1 MNTIGIDFGTGNT
14 VLAEW
19 YGTQSKIFEQVGSNG
34 LVCSDVALNKDGQ
47 INPTPVQELHNLSE
61 YTIVKFIKRKL
72 LNALDAEDLDAVAY
86 LTGLAAQRLKFVF
99 DSYSKVTSEKV
110 VKAVLTCPANTGQAY
125 RSVLMEIGRQIGLPC
140 IDIVDEPT
148 AAAVHHGL
156 AETATSNEK
165 WMVIDWGCG
174 TCDISMIERKQGSK
188 DLKVVCVEGDNNL
201 GGSDID
207 ALLEKEIAAKYQ
219 KPIDAFNP
227 YSIEKIKIALSSKE
241 EFSEDIELKDGSSLA
256 IKYTRAEL
264 EKLISPL
271 LDRFKVLIEKALKA
285 AKWQDSG
292 VDKIIATGGPILMP
306 SVKNI
311 IEEVADDS
319 GADLYDSDPLTSV
332 AKGAAR
338 LAEIKRLGGLVVTN
352 KVAKSIGVKVVK
364 DKKTDA
370 YHKVIVRGEDRP
382 VTRQVELATS
392 VDLQDIIEIEIREGE
407 NDISASSNTL
417 LAKLNAVVRPES
429 KGNIKI
435 KLQIALNDSGA
446 LEAYIE
452 PISDKSTIRE
462 IKAEGIRLEKGQK
475 ETATGELR
483 TEDPVS
489 EYKAQAIE
497 AEVDPDTSRQIY
509 ERLKVKYH
517 PDRQPEKRE
526 YWNSKLRELDE
537 HFNEYMLE
545 IEKRMHASS
554 VPNLPWNKPAEIKTI
569 LVDEVLANRL
579 THCLANN
586 IGTVEQI
593 QLMPGL
599 LKQYSDYRRVVASY
613 LFGVKRNPVLQKLL
627 AEDDRPQ
634 VGMVVL
640 LQNVQG
646 KSIKERH
653 EVLKAVY
660 RVQENKLREY
670 LKDTNLDID
679 KLFEEVPKVAEA
691 AKNPMTGRVGNPNTT
706 VQSGDGSIKLT
717 YERDWTWIYGVPQD
731 TPHAQKIRNA
741 GFKWS
746 GKRGAWFA
754 DHKVD
759 GNVFG

>member
-19 YGTQSKIFEQVGSNG
+19 YGTQSRIFEQVGNNG
-34 LVCSDVALNKDGQ
+34 LVCSDVAIDQQGRIHPQ
-47 INPTPVQELHNLSE
+47 PVQELPNLSE
-61 YTIVKFIKRKL
+61 YKIEKFIKRKL
-72 LNALDAEDLDAVAY
+72 LNALEEENREAIAY
-86 LTGLAAQRLKFVF
+86 LTALAAVRLKYVF
-99 DSYSKVTSEKV
+99 DSYTKATPEKV

-125 RSVLMEIGRQIGLPC
+125 RSLLMEIGRQIGLPS

-156 AETATSNEK
+156 AETATTNEK

-207 ALLEKEIAAKYQ
+207 VLLEKAISDKYQ
-219 KPIDAFNP
+219 KPVEAFNP
-227 YSIEKIKIALSSKE
+227 YSIERTKIALSSKE
-241 EFSEDIELKDGSSLA
+241 EFAEDIKLNDGSTLA
-256 IKYTRAEL
+256 VKYTRSEL

-271 LDRFKVLIEKALKA
+271 LERFNNLIDKALRA

-306 SVKNI
+306 SVKAI
-311 IEEVADDS
+311 IEEIAEDS
-319 GADLYDSDPLTSV
+319 GADLFDSDPLTSV

-338 LAEIKRLGGLVVTN
+338 LAEYKRKGGVLVTN
-352 KVAKSIGVKVVK
+352 KVSKSIGVRVAN
-364 DKKTDA
+364 DKNIDA

-392 VDLQDIIEIEIREGE
+392 VDLQDIIEIEIREGD

-452 PISDKSTIRE
+452 PITDKSTIRE

-483 TEDPVS
+483 TEDPVN
-489 EYKAQAIE
+489 EFKVQAIE
-497 AEVDPDTSRQIY
+497 AEVDPDTARQIY

-517 PDRQPEKRE
+517 PDRQPDKRE
-526 YWNSKLRELDE
+526 YWNNKLRELDV
-537 HFNEYMLE
+537 HFNEFMLE

-554 VPNLPWNKPAEIKTI
+554 VPNLPWDKPAELKTI
-569 LVDEVLANRL
+569 IVDEVLANRL

-586 IGTVEQI
+586 IGTAEQI
-593 QLMPGL
+593 KLMPDL
-599 LKQYSDYRRVVASY
+599 LKQYPDYRRVVASY
-613 LFGVKRNPVLQKLL
+613 LFGVKRNQVLQNLL

-634 VGMVVL
+634 VGLVVL

-653 EVLKAVY
+653 DVLKAVY
-660 RVQENKLREY
+660 RVKEDKIRGF
-670 LKDTNLDID
+670 LKVENLDID
-679 KLFEEVPKVAEA
+679 KLYEEVPKVAEV
-691 AKNPMTGRVGNPNTT
+691 AKNPMTGRVGNPNNT
-706 VQSGDGSIKLT
+706 VQAGDGSIKLT

-731 TPHAQKIRNA
+731 TPHAQKIKNA

-759 GNVFG
+759 GKVFD

>member
-19 YGTQSKIFEQVGSNG
+19 YGTQSKIYELVGNNG
-34 LVCSDVALNKDGQ
+34 LVCSDIALNKQGQ
-47 INPTPVQELHNLSE
+47 IFSQPVHELQNLSDYQIE
-61 YTIVKFIKRKL
+61 KFIKRKL
-72 LNALDAEDLDAVAY
+72 LNAIDAEDQEAIAY
-86 LTGLAAQRLKFVF
+86 LTELATLRLKYVF
-99 DSYSKVTSEKV
+99 DSYTKTTTEKV

-125 RSVLMEIGRQIGLPC
+125 RSILMEIGRQIGLPSM
-140 IDIVDEPT
+140 DIVDEPT

-156 AETATSNEK
+156 AETAPTNEK

-188 DLKVVCVEGDNNL
+188 DLTVICVEGDNNL

-207 ALLEKEIAAKYQ
+207 VLLENDIARKYQ
-219 KPIDAFNP
+219 KPIEAFNP

-241 EFSEDIELKDGSSLA
+241 GYAEDVLLNDQSTIA
-256 IKYTRAEL
+256 IKYTRSEL
-264 EKLISPL
+264 ENLIAPLLERFKKLI
-271 LDRFKVLIEKALKA
+271 DKALKA

-306 SVKNI
+306 SVKTI
-311 IEEVADDS
+311 IEEIADDS

-352 KVAKSIGVKVVK
+352 KVAKSIGVRVVK
-364 DKKTDA
+364 EKNTDA

-392 VDLQDIIEIEIREGE
+392 IDLQDIIEIEIREGD
-407 NDISASSNTL
+407 NDISATGNTL
-417 LAKLNAVVRPES
+417 LARLNAVIRPES

-452 PISDKSTIRE
+452 PISDKSTVRE

-489 EYKAQAIE
+489 EFKTQAIE
-497 AEVDPDTSRQIY
+497 AEVDPDTARQIY

-517 PDRQPEKRE
+517 PDRQPEERE
-526 YWNSKLRELDE
+526 HWNNKLRELDE

-554 VPNLPWNKPAEIKTI
+554 VPNLPWNKPAELSKII
-569 LVDEVLANRL
+569 VDEVIANRL

-586 IGTVEQI
+586 IGTPEQL
-593 QLMPGL
+593 QLMSGF
-599 LKQYSDYRRVVASY
+599 LKQFPDYRRVVASY
-613 LFGVKRNPVLQKLL
+613 LFGVKRNSVLQKLL

-660 RVQENKLREY
+660 RVKEEKLREY
-670 LKDTNLDID
+670 LKDTNIDIN
-679 KLFEEVPKVAEA
+679 KLFEEVPKVAEV
-691 AKNPMTGRVGNPNTT
+691 AKNPMGGNTAT
-706 VQSGDGSIKLT
+706 
-717 YERDWTWIYGVPQD
+717 PQ
-731 TPHAQKIRNA
+731 NA
-741 GFKWS
+741 GTFK
-746 GKRGAWFA
+746 GKLNYEYKGNDTIITGNTYPVKELIKKAGGRWDPGSSAWKIA
-754 DHKVD
+754 GKHVTDKEI
-759 GNVFG
+759 FG

>member
-14 VLAEW
+14 ALAEW

-34 LVCSDVALNKDGQ
+34 LVCSDVAIDLKGQ
-47 INPTPVQELHNLSE
+47 VHPQPVQDLQNLSE
-61 YTIVKFIKRKL
+61 YSIEKFIKRKL
-72 LNALDAEDLDAVAY
+72 LNALEEENQEAIAY
-86 LTGLAAQRLKFVF
+86 LTELAALRLKYVF
-99 DSYSKVTSEKV
+99 DTYTQASTEKV

-125 RSVLMEIGRQIGLPC
+125 RSVLMETGRQIGLPS

-156 AETATSNEK
+156 AETATANEK

-207 ALLEKEIAAKYQ
+207 ALLEKAIATKYQ
-219 KPIDAFNP
+219 KPVEAFNP

-241 EFSEDIELKDGSSLA
+241 EFTEDIKLNDGSTFA
-256 IKYTRAEL
+256 VKYNRAEL
-264 EKLISPL
+264 ENLTAPL
-271 LDRFKVLIEKALKA
+271 LERFKTLIEKALRA

-311 IEEVADDS
+311 IEEIADDS

-352 KVAKSIGVKVVK
+352 KVAKSIGVKVVN
-364 DKKTDA
+364 DKNTDA

-382 VTRQVELATS
+382 VTRQVELSTS
-392 VDLQDIIEIEIREGE
+392 VDLQDIIEIEIREGD

-452 PISDKSTIRE
+452 PISDKSTVRE
-462 IKAEGIRLEKGQK
+462 IKAEGIRLEKGKK

-489 EYKAQAIE
+489 EFKTQAIE
-497 AEVDPDTSRQIY
+497 AEVDPDTARQIY

-517 PDRQPEKRE
+517 PDRQPDKRE
-526 YWNSKLRELDE
+526 YWNNKLRELDE

-554 VPNLPWNKPAEIKTI
+554 VPNLPWNKPAELKTI

-586 IGTVEQI
+586 IGTAGQI
-593 QLMPGL
+593 QLMPDL
-599 LKQYSDYRRVVASY
+599 LKQYPDYRRVVASY
-613 LFGVKRNPVLQKLL
+613 LFGVKRNSVLQNLL

-634 VGMVVL
+634 VGLVVL

-660 RVQENKLREY
+660 RIKEDKIREF
-670 LKDTNLDID
+670 LKDENLDID
-679 KLFEEVPKVAEA
+679 KLYEEVPKVAEV
-691 AKNPMTGRVGNPNTT
+691 AKNPITGNTASGGNTSAFKGKLKYEYSGNDTVITGNTYP
-706 VQSGDGSIKLT
+706 VKELIKKAGGRWDPGSSA
-717 YERDWTWIYGVPQD
+717 W
-731 TPHAQKIRNA
+731 KIA
-741 GFKWS
+741 GRHVS
-746 GKRGAWFA
+746 
-754 DHKVD
+754 D
-759 GNVFG
+759 NEIFG

>member
-19 YGTQSKIFEQVGSNG
+19 YGTQSKIYELVGNNG
-34 LVCSDVALNKDGQ
+34 LVCSDVALDLEGNIVTEPIHKIQD
-47 INPTPVQELHNLSE
+47 LSAFKIE
-61 YTIVKFIKRKL
+61 KFIKRRL
-72 LNALDAEDLDAVAY
+72 LNAIENEDNDAISY
-86 LTGLAAQRLKFVF
+86 LTALSIIRLKYIF
-99 DSYSKVTSEKV
+99 DNYTTATTEKV

-125 RSVLMEIGRQIGLPC
+125 RTILMEIGRQIGLPS

-156 AETATSNEK
+156 AEVANFNER

-207 ALLEKEIAAKYQ
+207 TLLESEFVKIFQ
-219 KPIDAFNP
+219 KPIESFDP
-227 YSIEKIKIALSSKE
+227 YAIERIKIELSTKAE
-241 EFSEDIELKDGSSLA
+241 YANEIQLKDGAILSL
-256 IKYTRAEL
+256 KYSRAEL
-264 EKLISPL
+264 ENLIEPL
-271 LDRFKVLIEKALKA
+271 LIRFKELIDKAMISSGWKE
-285 AKWQDSG
+285 SG

-306 SVKNI
+306 SVKSI
-311 IEEVADDS
+311 IEEISDDM

-338 LAEIKRLGGLVVTN
+338 LAEIKRLGGLVITN
-352 KVAKSIGVKVVK
+352 KVAKSIGIRVAT
-364 DKKTDA
+364 DKNTDV
-370 YHKVIVRGEDRP
+370 YHKVIVRGENRP
-382 VTRQVELATS
+382 VARQVVLATCI
-392 VDLQDIIEIEIREGE
+392 DLQDIIEIEIREGDNE
-407 NDISASSNTL
+407 VSASSNTL
-417 LAKLNAVVRPES
+417 LAKLNAVIRPES
-429 KGNIKI
+429 KGNIKL
-435 KLQIALNDSGA
+435 KLQIALNDSGTM
-446 LEAYIE
+446 EAYIE

-462 IKAEGIRLEKGQK
+462 IKAEGIRVEKGQK
-475 ETATGELR
+475 ETVTGELR
-483 TEDPVS
+483 TDDPVS
-489 EYKAQAIE
+489 EFKTQAIE
-497 AEVDPDTSRQIY
+497 SEVDPDTARQIY

-526 YWNSKLRELDE
+526 YWSGKLRELDKY
-537 HFNEYMLE
+537 FNEYILE

-554 VPNLPWNKPAEIKTI
+554 VPNLSWDKPAELQKM

-586 IGTVEQI
+586 IGEQEQI
-593 QLMPGL
+593 TLMPGL
-599 LKQYSDYRRVVASY
+599 LKQYPDYRRVVASY
-613 LFGVKRNPVLQKLL
+613 LFGIKHNSVLQKIL

-660 RVQENKLREY
+660 RVKEDKIREF
-670 LKDTNLDID
+670 LKDVNLDIN
-679 KLFEEVPKVAEA
+679 KLYEEIQKVAEV
-691 AKNPMTGRVGNPNTT
+691 AKNTVTGSTSVGGNPGNFIGKLIYEYKGNDTIITGNTYPVKELIKKATGRWDP
-706 VQSGDGSIKLT
+706 GS
-717 YERDWTWIYGVPQD
+717 
-731 TPHAQKIRNA
+731 
-741 GFKWS
+741 
-746 GKRGAWFA
+746 GAWKIA
-754 DHKVD
+754 GKHITDKD
-759 GNVFG
+759 IFG

>member
-19 YGTQSKIFEQVGSNG
+19 YGTQSKIYELVGNNG
-34 LVCSDVALNKDGQ
+34 LVCSDIALNKQGQ
-47 INPTPVQELHNLSE
+47 IFSQPVHELQNLSDYQIE
-61 YTIVKFIKRKL
+61 KFIKRKL
-72 LNALDAEDLDAVAY
+72 LNAIDAEDQEAIAY
-86 LTGLAAQRLKFVF
+86 LTELATHRLKYVF
-99 DSYSKVTSEKV
+99 DSYTKATTEKV

-125 RSVLMEIGRQIGLPC
+125 RSILMEIGRQIGLPSM
-140 IDIVDEPT
+140 DIVDEPT

-156 AETATSNEK
+156 AETATTNEK

-207 ALLEKEIAAKYQ
+207 VLLENEIARKYQ
-219 KPIDAFNP
+219 KPIDAFIP
-227 YSIEKIKIALSSKE
+227 YTIEKIKIDLSSKE
-241 EFSEDIELKDGSSLA
+241 EFTEDIVLSDGSTLA
-256 IKYTRAEL
+256 VKYTRAEL
-264 EKLISPL
+264 EKLITPL
-271 LDRFKVLIEKALKA
+271 LDRFKILIDKALSS
-285 AKWQDSG
+285 AKWQESG

-306 SVKNI
+306 SVKVI
-311 IEEVADDS
+311 IKEFEDEM
-319 GADLYDSDPLTSV
+319 GADLLDTDPLTSV
-332 AKGAAR
+332 ALGAAK
-338 LAEIKRLGGLVVTN
+338 LAEYKRRGGVLVTN
-352 KVAKSIGVKVVK
+352 KVAKSIGVRVVK
-364 DKKTDA
+364 ENNTDA

-392 VDLQDIIEIEIREGE
+392 IDLQDIIEIEIREGD
-407 NDISASSNTL
+407 NDISASGNTL
-417 LAKLNAVVRPES
+417 LARLNAVIRPES

-452 PISDKSTIRE
+452 PISDKSTVRE

-483 TEDPVS
+483 TDDPVS
-489 EYKAQAIE
+489 EFKSQVIE
-497 AEVDPDTSRQIY
+497 AEVDPDTARQIY

-517 PDRQPEKRE
+517 PDRQPDKRE
-526 YWNSKLRELDE
+526 FWNNKLRELDE

-554 VPNLPWNKPAEIKTI
+554 VPNLPWGKPSELNKII
-569 LVDEVLANRL
+569 VDEVIANRL

-586 IGTVEQI
+586 IGTAEQI

-599 LKQYSDYRRVVASY
+599 LKQYPDYRRVVASY
-613 LFGVKRNPVLQKLL
+613 LFGIKRNPVLQKLL
-627 AEDDRPQ
+627 SEDDRPQ
-634 VGMVVL
+634 VGLVVL

-660 RVQENKLREY
+660 RVKEEKIREFI
-670 LKDTNLDID
+670 KEANLDID
-679 KLFEEVPKVAEA
+679 KLYKEVPKVAEV
-691 AKNPMTGRVGNPNTT
+691 AKNPITGNTLTGGNTSNLKGKLNYEYRGNDTIITGNTYP
-706 VQSGDGSIKLT
+706 VKELIKKAGGRWDPGSSA
-717 YERDWTWIYGVPQD
+717 W
-731 TPHAQKIRNA
+731 KIT
-741 GFKWS
+741 
-746 GKRGAWFA
+746 GKHVT
-754 DHKVD
+754 D
-759 GNVFG
+759 NEIFG

>member
-19 YGTQSKIFEQVGSNG
+19 YGTQSKIYEQVGNNG
-34 LVCSDVALNKDGQ
+34 LVCSDVALNKQGQ
-47 INPTPVQELHNLSE
+47 IISQPVNDLQNLSDYQIE
-61 YTIVKFIKRKL
+61 KFIKRKL
-72 LNALDAEDLDAVAY
+72 LNAIDAEDQEAIAY
-86 LTGLAAQRLKFVF
+86 LTKLATLRLKYVF
-99 DSYSKVTSEKV
+99 DSYTKATTEKV

-125 RSVLMEIGRQIGLPC
+125 RSILMEIGRQIGLPSM
-140 IDIVDEPT
+140 DIVDEPT
-148 AAAVHHGL
+148 ASAVHHGL
-156 AETATSNEK
+156 AETATTNEK

-174 TCDISMIERKQGSK
+174 TCDISMIVRKQGLK
-188 DLKVVCVEGDNNL
+188 DLTVVCVEGDNNL

-207 ALLEKEIAAKYQ
+207 VLLENDIARKYQ
-219 KPIDAFNP
+219 KPVEAFNP

-241 EFSEDIELKDGSSLA
+241 EFSEDVLLNDGSTIA
-256 IKYTRAEL
+256 IKYTRSEL
-264 EKLISPL
+264 ENLITPL
-271 LDRFKVLIEKALKA
+271 LERFKELINKALKA

-306 SVKNI
+306 SVKSI
-311 IEEVADDS
+311 IEEIAEDS

-332 AKGAAR
+332 SKGAAR

-352 KVAKSIGVKVVK
+352 KVAKSIGVRVVK
-364 DKKTDA
+364 EKNTDS

-382 VTRQVELATS
+382 VSRQVELATS
-392 VDLQDIIEIEIREGE
+392 IDLQDIIEIEIREGD
-407 NDISASSNTL
+407 NDISASGNTL
-417 LAKLNAVVRPES
+417 LARLNAVIRPES

-452 PISDKSTIRE
+452 PISDKSTVRE

-475 ETATGELR
+475 ETATGELL

-489 EYKAQAIE
+489 EFKTQAIE
-497 AEVDPDTSRQIY
+497 NEVDPDTARLIY

-517 PDRQPEKRE
+517 PDRQPDKRE
-526 YWNSKLRELDE
+526 YWNNKLRELDE

-554 VPNLPWNKPAEIKTI
+554 VPNLPWSKPAELKSII
-569 LVDEVLANRL
+569 VDEVLANRL

-586 IGTVEQI
+586 IGTTEQI
-593 QLMPGL
+593 QIMPGL
-599 LKQYSDYRRVVASY
+599 LKQYPDYRRVVASY
-613 LFGVKRNPVLQKLL
+613 LFAVKRNPVLQKFLS
-627 AEDDRPQ
+627 EDDRPQ
-634 VGMVVL
+634 VGLVVL

-660 RVQENKLREY
+660 RVKEEKIREFIMNV
-670 LKDTNLDID
+670 NLDIN
-679 KLFEEVPKVAEA
+679 KLYEEVPKVAEV
-691 AKNPMTGRVGNPNTT
+691 AKNPITGNTASGGNTSAFKGKLNYEYRGNDTIITGNTYP
-706 VQSGDGSIKLT
+706 VKELIKKAGGRWDPGSSA
-717 YERDWTWIYGVPQD
+717 W
-731 TPHAQKIRNA
+731 KIA
-741 GFKWS
+741 GRHVSDNEIFS
-746 GKRGAWFA
+746 
-754 DHKVD
+754 
-759 GNVFG
+759 

>member
-19 YGTQSKIFEQVGSNG
+19 YGTQSKIYELVGNNG
-34 LVCSDVALNKDGQ
+34 LVCSDIALNKQGQ
-47 INPTPVQELHNLSE
+47 IFSQPVHELQNLSDYQIE
-61 YTIVKFIKRKL
+61 KLIKRKL
-72 LNALDAEDLDAVAY
+72 LNAIDAEDQEAIAY
-86 LTGLAAQRLKFVF
+86 LTELATLRLKYVF
-99 DSYSKVTSEKV
+99 DSYTKTTTEKV

-125 RSVLMEIGRQIGLPC
+125 RSILMEIGRQIGLPSM
-140 IDIVDEPT
+140 DIVDEPT

-156 AETATSNEK
+156 AETATTNEK

-188 DLKVVCVEGDNNL
+188 DLRVICVEGDNNL

-207 ALLEKEIAAKYQ
+207 DLLEKVIAAKYQ
-219 KPIDAFNP
+219 KPVAAFNP
-227 YSIEKIKIALSSKE
+227 YSIEKMKIALSSKE
-241 EFSEDIELKDGSSLA
+241 EFAEDIVLKDGSTLA

-264 EKLISPL
+264 ERLISPL
-271 LDRFKVLIEKALKA
+271 LDRFKILIDKALKA

-306 SVKNI
+306 SVKTI
-311 IEEVADDS
+311 IEEIADDS
-319 GADLYDSDPLTSV
+319 GADLLNTDPLTSV
-332 AKGAAR
+332 ALGAAK
-338 LAEIKRLGGLVVTN
+338 LAEYKRRGGVLVTN
-352 KVAKSIGVKVVK
+352 KVAKSIGIRVAS
-364 DKKTDA
+364 DKNQDL
-370 YHKVIVRGEDRP
+370 YHKVIHRGDNRP
-382 VTRQVELATS
+382 VLRQVELATS
-392 VDLQDIIEIEIREGE
+392 VDLQDIIEIEIREGD
-407 NDISASSNTL
+407 NDISASGNTL
-417 LAKLNAVVRPES
+417 LARLNAVVRPES

-452 PISDKSTIRE
+452 PISDKSTVRE

-475 ETATGELR
+475 ATATGELR
-483 TEDPVS
+483 TDDPVS
-489 EYKAQAIE
+489 EFKSQVIE
-497 AEVDPDTSRQIY
+497 AEVDPDTARQIY

-517 PDRQPEKRE
+517 PDRQPDKRE
-526 YWNSKLRELDE
+526 YWNNKLQVLDE

-554 VPNLPWNKPAEIKTI
+554 VPNLPWGKPAELSKII
-569 LVDEVLANRL
+569 VDEVIANRL

-586 IGTVEQI
+586 IGTAEQI

-599 LKQYSDYRRVVASY
+599 LKQFPDYRRVVASY

-660 RVQENKLREY
+660 RVKEDKLREY
-670 LKDTNLDID
+670 LKDTNIDIN
-679 KLFEEVPKVAEA
+679 KLFDEIPKVAEV
-691 AKNPMTGRVGNPNTT
+691 AKNPMGGNTAT
-706 VQSGDGSIKLT
+706 
-717 YERDWTWIYGVPQD
+717 PQ
-731 TPHAQKIRNA
+731 NA
-741 GFKWS
+741 GTFK
-746 GKRGAWFA
+746 GKLNYEYKGNDTIITGNTYPVKELIKKAGGRWDPGSSAWKIA
-754 DHKVD
+754 GKLVTDKEI
-759 GNVFG
+759 FG

>member
-19 YGTQSKIFEQVGSNG
+19 YGTQSKIFEQVGHNG
-34 LVCSDVALNKDGQ
+34 LVCSDVALDKNGQ
-47 INPTPVQELHNLSE
+47 INPTPVQELQNLSE
-61 YTIVKFIKRKL
+61 YTIEKFIKRKL
-72 LNALDAEDLDAVAY
+72 LNALDAEDQDAIAY
-86 LTGLAAQRLKFVF
+86 LTGLATQRLKYVF
-99 DSYSKVTSEKV
+99 DSYTKATTEKV

-125 RSVLMEIGRQIGLPC
+125 RSVLMEIGRQIGLPS

-207 ALLEKEIAAKYQ
+207 ILLGKEIAKKYQ

-227 YSIEKIKIALSSKE
+227 YCIEKIKIALSSTE
-241 EFSEDIELKDGSSLA
+241 EFSEDIELRNGSTLA
-256 IKYTRAEL
+256 IKYTRNEL

-271 LDRFKVLIEKALKA
+271 LDRFKALIERALRA
-285 AKWQDSG
+285 ANWLDSG

-306 SVKNI
+306 SVKSI
-311 IEEVADDS
+311 IEEIADDS

-338 LAEIKRLGGLVVTN
+338 LAEIKRLGGMVVTN
-352 KVAKSIGVKVVK
+352 KVAKSIGIRVAN
-364 DKKTDA
+364 DKTTDA

-382 VTRQVELATS
+382 VTRQVELTTS
-392 VDLQDIIEIEIREGE
+392 VDLQDIIEIEIREGD

-435 KLQIALNDSGA
+435 KLHIALNDSGA

-452 PISDKSTIRE
+452 PIFDKSAVRE

-483 TEDPVS
+483 TDDPVS
-489 EYKAQAIE
+489 EFKTQAIE
-497 AEVDPDTSRQIY
+497 AEVDPDTARQIY
-509 ERLKVKYH
+509 ERLKIKYH

-526 YWNSKLRELDE
+526 YWNCKLRELDE

-554 VPNLPWNKPAEIKTI
+554 VPNLPWGNPAELKTI
-569 LVDEVLANRL
+569 IIDEVLANRL

-586 IGTVEQI
+586 IGTAEQI
-593 QLMPGL
+593 QLMTGL
-599 LKQYSDYRRVVASY
+599 LKQFPDYRRVVASY
-613 LFGVKRNPVLQKLL
+613 LFGVKQNPILQKLL

-634 VGMVVL
+634 VGTVVL

-660 RVQENKLREY
+660 RVKEEKLREL
-670 LKDTNLDID
+670 LKDDNLDID
-679 KLFEEVPKVAEA
+679 KLYEEVPKLAEV
-691 AKNPMTGRVGNPNTT
+691 AKNPITGRIGNPSTT

-731 TPHAQKIRNA
+731 SPHAQKIIKA

-759 GNVFG
+759 NKVFE

>member
-19 YGTQSKIFEQVGSNG
+19 YGTQSRIFEQVGSNG
-34 LVCSDVALNKDGQ
+34 LVCSDVAIDLKGQ
-47 INPTPVQELHNLSE
+47 VHPQPVQDLQNLSE
-61 YTIVKFIKRKL
+61 YKIEKFIKRKL
-72 LNALDAEDLDAVAY
+72 LNALEEENQGSIAY
-86 LTGLAAQRLKFVF
+86 LTELAALRLKYVF
-99 DSYSKVTSEKV
+99 DSYTQANTEKV

-125 RSVLMEIGRQIGLPC
+125 RSVLMEIGRQIGLPS

-156 AETATSNEK
+156 AETATANEK

-207 ALLEKEIAAKYQ
+207 VLLENEIARKYH
-219 KPIDAFNP
+219 KPIDAFIP
-227 YSIEKIKIALSSKE
+227 YTIEKIKIDLSSKE
-241 EFSEDIELKDGSSLA
+241 EFTEDIKLNDGSKLA
-256 IKYTRAEL
+256 VNYNRAEL
-264 EKLISPL
+264 ENLIAPL
-271 LDRFKVLIEKALKA
+271 LERFKTLIEKALRA

-311 IEEVADDS
+311 IEEIADDS

-352 KVAKSIGVKVVK
+352 KVAKSIGVKVVN
-364 DKKTDA
+364 DKNTDA

-382 VTRQVELATS
+382 VTRQVELSTS
-392 VDLQDIIEIEIREGE
+392 VDLQDIIEIEIREGD

-417 LAKLNAVVRPES
+417 LAKFNAVVRPES

-446 LEAYIE
+446 MEAYIE
-452 PISDKSTIRE
+452 PISDKSTVRE

-489 EYKAQAIE
+489 EFKTQAVE
-497 AEVDPDTSRQIY
+497 AEVDPDTARQIY

-517 PDRQPEKRE
+517 PDRQPDKRE
-526 YWNSKLRELDE
+526 YWNNKLRELDE

-554 VPNLPWNKPAEIKTI
+554 VPNLPWNKPAELKTI

-586 IGTVEQI
+586 IGTAGQI
-593 QLMPGL
+593 QLMPDL
-599 LKQYSDYRRVVASY
+599 LKQYPDYRRVVASY
-613 LFGVKRNPVLQKLL
+613 LFGVKRNSVLQNLL

-634 VGMVVL
+634 VGLVVL

-646 KSIKERH
+646 KSIKEKH

-660 RVQENKLREY
+660 RVKEEKIRGF
-670 LKDTNLDID
+670 LKDESLDID
-679 KLFEEVPKVAEA
+679 KLYEEVPKVAEVV
-691 AKNPMTGRVGNPNTT
+691 KNPITGNTASGGNTSAFKGKLNYEYRENDTIITGNTYPVKELIKKAGGRWDPGSSAWKITGRHVTDNE
-706 VQSGDGSIKLT
+706 I
-717 YERDWTWIYGVPQD
+717 
-731 TPHAQKIRNA
+731 
-741 GFKWS
+741 
-746 GKRGAWFA
+746 
-754 DHKVD
+754 
-759 GNVFG
+759 FG

>member
-19 YGTQSKIFEQVGSNG
+19 YGTQSKIYEQVGNNG
-34 LVCSDVALNKDGQ
+34 LVCSDVVLNKQGQ
-47 INPTPVQELHNLSE
+47 IISHPVQELQNLSDYQIE
-61 YTIVKFIKRKL
+61 KFIKRKL
-72 LNALDAEDLDAVAY
+72 LNAIDAEDQEAIAY
-86 LTGLAAQRLKFVF
+86 LTELATHRLKYVF
-99 DSYSKVTSEKV
+99 DSYIKSTDEKV

-125 RSVLMEIGRQIGLPC
+125 RSILMEIGRQIGLPSM
-140 IDIVDEPT
+140 DIVDEPT

-156 AETATSNEK
+156 AETATTNEK

-174 TCDISMIERKQGSK
+174 TCDISMIERKSGSK

-207 ALLEKEIAAKYQ
+207 VLLEKEIALKY
-219 KPIDAFNP
+219 KKAIEAFNP
-227 YSIEKIKIALSSKE
+227 YSIEKIKIALSSKDE
-241 EFSEDIELKDGSSLA
+241 YAEDVLLNGGGTIA
-256 IKYTRAEL
+256 IKYTRSEL
-264 EKLISPL
+264 ESLIEPL
-271 LDRFKVLIEKALKA
+271 LERFKILIDKALKA
-285 AKWQDSG
+285 AKWHDSG

-306 SVKNI
+306 SVKAI
-311 IEEVADDS
+311 IEEIADDS

-332 AKGAAR
+332 ANGAAR

-352 KVAKSIGVKVVK
+352 KVAKSIGVRVVNEK
-364 DKKTDA
+364 NTDT

-382 VTRQVELATS
+382 VTRQVELAS
-392 VDLQDIIEIEIREGE
+392 SIDLQDIIEIEIREGD
-407 NDISASSNTL
+407 NDISASGNTL
-417 LAKLNAVVRPES
+417 LARLNAVIRPES

-452 PISDKSTIRE
+452 PISDKSTVRE

-483 TEDPVS
+483 TDDPVS
-489 EYKAQAIE
+489 EFKSQAIE
-497 AEVDPDTSRQIY
+497 VEVDPDTARQIY

-517 PDRQPEKRE
+517 PDRQPDKRE
-526 YWNSKLRELDE
+526 LWNNKLRELDE

-554 VPNLPWNKPAEIKTI
+554 VPNLPWGKPAELKTI
-569 LVDEVLANRL
+569 IIDEVLANRF
-579 THCLANN
+579 THCMANN
-586 IGTVEQI
+586 IGTAEQI
-593 QLMPGL
+593 QLMSGL
-599 LKQYSDYRRVVASY
+599 LKQYPDYRRVVASY
-613 LFGVKRNPVLQKLL
+613 LFGVKRNSVLQKLL

-646 KSIKERH
+646 KSIKDRH

-660 RVQENKLREY
+660 RVKEEKIREFI
-670 LKDTNLDID
+670 KDANLDID
-679 KLFEEVPKVAEA
+679 KLYEEVPKVAEV
-691 AKNPMTGRVGNPNTT
+691 AKNPITGNTATSGNTANFKGKLNYEYRGSDTIITGNTYP
-706 VQSGDGSIKLT
+706 VKELIKKAGGRWDPGSSA
-717 YERDWTWIYGVPQD
+717 W
-731 TPHAQKIRNA
+731 KIT
-741 GFKWS
+741 
-746 GKRGAWFA
+746 GKHVT
-754 DHKVD
+754 D
-759 GNVFG
+759 NEIFG

>member
-19 YGTQSKIFEQVGSNG
+19 YGTQSKIYESVGNNG
-34 LVCSDVALNKDGQ
+34 LVCSDVAINNNGQ
-47 INPTPVQELHNLSE
+47 IHARPINEIEDLSGLKIE
-61 YTIVKFIKRKL
+61 KFIKRKL
-72 LNALDAEDLDAVAY
+72 LNALEAEDKEAIAY
-86 LTGLAAQRLKFVF
+86 LTELATQRLKYVF
-99 DSYSKVTSEKV
+99 DSYTKATSEKV

-125 RSVLMEIGRQIGLPC
+125 RSILLEIGRQIGLPS

-207 ALLEKEIAAKYQ
+207 NLLEKEIAKKYQ
-219 KPIDAFNP
+219 KPIEAFNP
-227 YSIEKIKIALSSKE
+227 YSIEKIKIALSSIE
-241 EFSEDIELKDGSSLA
+241 EYADNITLNDGSALA
-256 IKYTRAEL
+256 VKYTRSEL
-264 EKLISPL
+264 QNLIDPL
-271 LDRFKVLIEKALKA
+271 LERFKILIDKALTA

-292 VDKIIATGGPILMP
+292 VDKIIATGGPVLMP
-306 SVKNI
+306 SVKAI
-311 IEEVADDS
+311 IVEIADDS
-319 GADLYDSDPLTSV
+319 GADLYDYDPLTSV

-352 KVAKSIGVKVVK
+352 KVAKSIGVRVVT
-364 DKKTDA
+364 DKNTDA

-382 VTRQVELATS
+382 VTRQVELASS
-392 VDLQDIIEIEIREGE
+392 VDLQDIIEIEIREGD
-407 NDISASSNTL
+407 NDISASGNTL

-483 TEDPVS
+483 TDDPVS
-489 EYKAQAIE
+489 EFKSQAIE
-497 AEVDPDTSRQIY
+497 AEVDPDTARQIY

-526 YWNSKLRELDE
+526 HWNNKLRELDE

-554 VPNLPWNKPAEIKTI
+554 VPNLPWGKPAELKTI
-569 LVDEVLANRL
+569 IFDEVLANRL
-579 THCLANN
+579 THCLAND
-586 IGTVEQI
+586 IGTTEQI

-599 LKQYSDYRRVVASY
+599 LKQFPDYRRVVASY

-627 AEDDRPQ
+627 SEDDRPQ

-660 RVQENKLREY
+660 RVKEEKLREH
-670 LKDTNLDID
+670 LKDPNLDIN
-679 KLFEEVPKVAEA
+679 KLFEEVPKVADV
-691 AKNPMTGRVGNPNTT
+691 AKNPMGGRVVNTNTT

-731 TPHAQKIRNA
+731 TPHAQKIKNA

-759 GNVFG
+759 GKVFD

>member
-19 YGTQSKIFEQVGSNG
+19 YGTQSKIYELVGNNG
-34 LVCSDVALNKDGQ
+34 LVCSDIAINKQGQ
-47 INPTPVQELHNLSE
+47 IFSQPVHELQNLSDYQIE
-61 YTIVKFIKRKL
+61 KFIKRKL
-72 LNALDAEDLDAVAY
+72 LNAIDAEDQEAIAY
-86 LTGLAAQRLKFVF
+86 LTELATLRLKYVF
-99 DSYSKVTSEKV
+99 DSYTKTTTEKV

-125 RSVLMEIGRQIGLPC
+125 RSILMEIGRQIGLPSM
-140 IDIVDEPT
+140 DIVDEPT

-156 AETATSNEK
+156 AETATTNEK

-188 DLKVVCVEGDNNL
+188 DLTVVCVEGDNNL

-207 ALLEKEIAAKYQ
+207 VLLENDIARKYQ
-219 KPIDAFNP
+219 KPIETFNP

-241 EFSEDIELKDGSSLA
+241 EFAEDIDLNDGSTLA
-256 IKYTRAEL
+256 IKYTRSEL

-271 LDRFKVLIEKALKA
+271 LDRFKIIIDKALKA

-306 SVKNI
+306 SVKTI
-311 IEEVADDS
+311 IEEIADDS

-352 KVAKSIGVKVVK
+352 KVAKSIGVRVVNEK
-364 DKKTDA
+364 NTDA

-392 VDLQDIIEIEIREGE
+392 IDLQDIIEIEIREGD
-407 NDISASSNTL
+407 NDISASGNTL
-417 LAKLNAVVRPES
+417 LAKLNAVIRPES

-452 PISDKSTIRE
+452 PISDKSTVRE

-489 EYKAQAIE
+489 EFKTQAIE
-497 AEVDPDTSRQIY
+497 NEVDPDTARQIY

-517 PDRQPEKRE
+517 PDRQPDKRE
-526 YWNSKLRELDE
+526 YWNNKLRELDE

-554 VPNLPWNKPAEIKTI
+554 VPNLPWDKPTELRKII
-569 LVDEVLANRL
+569 VDEVIANRL

-586 IGTVEQI
+586 IGTTEQI

-599 LKQYSDYRRVVASY
+599 LKQFPDYRRVVASY

-660 RVQENKLREY
+660 RVKEEKLREY
-670 LKDTNLDID
+670 LKDTNIDIN
-679 KLFEEVPKVAEA
+679 KLFDEIPKVAEV
-691 AKNPMTGRVGNPNTT
+691 AKNPMGGNTA
-706 VQSGDGSIKLT
+706 S
-717 YERDWTWIYGVPQD
+717 PQ
-731 TPHAQKIRNA
+731 NA
-741 GFKWS
+741 GTFK
-746 GKRGAWFA
+746 GKLNYEYKGNDTIITGNTYPVKELIKKAGGRWDPGSSAWKIA
-754 DHKVD
+754 GKHVTDKEI
-759 GNVFG
+759 FG

>member
-19 YGTQSKIFEQVGSNG
+19 YGTQSKIYESVGNNG
-34 LVCSDVALNKDGQ
+34 LVCSDIAINNDGQ
-47 INPTPVQELHNLSE
+47 IQAQLINEIKDLSGLKIE
-61 YTIVKFIKRKL
+61 KFIKRKL
-72 LNALDAEDLDAVAY
+72 LTALEAEDKEAIAY
-86 LTGLAAQRLKFVF
+86 LTELATQRLKYVF
-99 DSYSKVTSEKV
+99 DSYTKATSEKV

-125 RSVLMEIGRQIGLPC
+125 RSILLEIGRQIGLPS

-207 ALLEKEIAAKYQ
+207 ILLEKEIAEKYQ
-219 KPIDAFNP
+219 KPIEAFNP
-227 YSIEKIKIALSSKE
+227 YSIEKIKISLSSNEEYAENITLIDGSALSV
-241 EFSEDIELKDGSSLA
+241 
-256 IKYTRAEL
+256 KYTRPEL
-264 EKLISPL
+264 HNLIEPL
-271 LDRFKVLIEKALKA
+271 LERFKILIDKALTA

-292 VDKIIATGGPILMP
+292 VDKIIATGGPVLMP
-306 SVKNI
+306 LVKAI
-311 IEEVADDS
+311 IDEIADDS

-352 KVAKSIGVKVVK
+352 KVAKTIGVRVVT
-364 DKKTDA
+364 DKNNDA
-370 YHKVIVRGEDRP
+370 YHKVIVRGEERP
-382 VTRQVELATS
+382 VTRQVELASS
-392 VDLQDIIEIEIREGE
+392 VDLQDIIEIEIREGD
-407 NDISASSNTL
+407 NDISASGNTL

-483 TEDPVS
+483 TDDPVS
-489 EYKAQAIE
+489 EFKSQAIE
-497 AEVDPDTSRQIY
+497 AEVDPDTARQIY

-517 PDRQPEKRE
+517 PDRQPDKRK
-526 YWNSKLRELDE
+526 YWNNKLRELDE
-537 HFNEYMLE
+537 HFNDYMLE

-554 VPNLPWNKPAEIKTI
+554 VPNLPWGKPAELKTI
-569 LVDEVLANRL
+569 IIDEVLANRL
-579 THCLANN
+579 THCLANS
-586 IGTVEQI
+586 IGTTEQI

-599 LKQYSDYRRVVASY
+599 LKQFPDYRRVVASY
-613 LFGVKRNPVLQKLL
+613 LFGVKRNPVLQRLL
-627 AEDDRPQ
+627 SEDDRPQ

-660 RVQENKLREY
+660 RVKEEKLREY
-670 LKDTNLDID
+670 LKDPNLDIN
-679 KLFEEVPKVAEA
+679 KLFEEVPKVAEV
-691 AKNPMTGRVGNPNTT
+691 AKNPMGGNTA
-706 VQSGDGSIKLT
+706 
-717 YERDWTWIYGVPQD
+717 
-731 TPHAQKIRNA
+731 TPLNA
-741 GFKWS
+741 GTFK
-746 GKRGAWFA
+746 GKLNYEYKGNDTIITGNTYPVKELIKKAGGRWDPGSSAWKIVGKHLT
-754 DHKVD
+754 DKEI
-759 GNVFG
+759 FG

>member
-34 LVCSDVALNKDGQ
+34 LVCSDVALNKQGQ
-47 INPTPVQELHNLSE
+47 IISQPVQELQNLSDYQIE
-61 YTIVKFIKRKL
+61 KFIKRKL
-72 LNALDAEDLDAVAY
+72 LNAIDAEDQEAIAY
-86 LTGLAAQRLKFVF
+86 LTELATHRLKYVF
-99 DSYSKVTSEKV
+99 DSYTKATTEKV

-125 RSVLMEIGRQIGLPC
+125 RSILMEIGRQIGLPSM
-140 IDIVDEPT
+140 DIVDEPT

-156 AETATSNEK
+156 AETATTNEK

-174 TCDISMIERKQGSK
+174 TCDISMIERKKNSK
-188 DLKVVCVEGDNNL
+188 DLTVVCVEGDNNL

-207 ALLEKEIAAKYQ
+207 VLLEKEFARKYQ
-219 KPIDAFNP
+219 KPIEAFNP

-241 EFSEDIELKDGSSLA
+241 EFAEDILLNDGSTIA
-256 IKYTRAEL
+256 IKFTRSEL
-264 EKLISPL
+264 ENLIAPL
-271 LDRFKVLIEKALKA
+271 LERFKELINKALKA

-306 SVKNI
+306 SVKSI
-311 IEEVADDS
+311 IEEIADDS

-352 KVAKSIGVKVVK
+352 KVAKSIGVRVVNEK
-364 DKKTDA
+364 NTDT

-392 VDLQDIIEIEIREGE
+392 IDLQDIIEIEIREGD
-407 NDISASSNTL
+407 NDISASGNTL
-417 LAKLNAVVRPES
+417 LARLNAVIRPES

-452 PISDKSTIRE
+452 PISDKSTVRE

-489 EYKAQAIE
+489 EFKTQAIE
-497 AEVDPDTSRQIY
+497 NEVDPDTARQIY

-517 PDRQPEKRE
+517 PDRQPDKRE
-526 YWNSKLRELDE
+526 YWNNKLRELDE

-554 VPNLPWNKPAEIKTI
+554 VPNLPWDKPTELRKII
-569 LVDEVLANRL
+569 VDEVIANRL

-586 IGTVEQI
+586 IGTTEQI
-593 QLMPGL
+593 QLIPGL
-599 LKQYSDYRRVVASY
+599 LKQFPDYRRVVASY

-627 AEDDRPQ
+627 AADDRPQ

-660 RVQENKLREY
+660 RVKEEKLREY
-670 LKDTNLDID
+670 LKDTNIDIN
-679 KLFEEVPKVAEA
+679 KLFDEIPKVAEV
-691 AKNPMTGRVGNPNTT
+691 AKNPMGGNTAT
-706 VQSGDGSIKLT
+706 
-717 YERDWTWIYGVPQD
+717 PQ
-731 TPHAQKIRNA
+731 NA
-741 GFKWS
+741 GTFK
-746 GKRGAWFA
+746 GKLNYEYKGNDTIITGNTYPVKELIKKAGGRWDPGSSAWKIA
-754 DHKVD
+754 GKHVTDKEI
-759 GNVFG
+759 FG

>member
-19 YGTQSKIFEQVGSNG
+19 YGAQSKIYELVGNNG
-34 LVCSDVALNKDGQ
+34 LVCSDIALNKQGQ
-47 INPTPVQELHNLSE
+47 IISQPVHELQNLSDYQIE
-61 YTIVKFIKRKL
+61 KFIKRKL
-72 LNALDAEDLDAVAY
+72 LNAIDAEDQEAIAY
-86 LTGLAAQRLKFVF
+86 LTELATLRLKYVF
-99 DSYSKVTSEKV
+99 DSYTKTTTEKV

-125 RSVLMEIGRQIGLPC
+125 RSILMEIGRQIGLPSM
-140 IDIVDEPT
+140 DIVDEPT

-156 AETATSNEK
+156 AETATTNEK

-207 ALLEKEIAAKYQ
+207 VLLEKEIALKYQ
-219 KPIDAFNP
+219 KPIEAFNP

-241 EFSEDIELKDGSSLA
+241 EFTEDNLLNDGSTLA
-256 IKYTRAEL
+256 IKYSRTEL

-271 LDRFKVLIEKALKA
+271 LDRFKILINKALKA

-306 SVKNI
+306 SVKTI
-311 IEEVADDS
+311 IEEIADDS

-352 KVAKSIGVKVVK
+352 KVAKSIGVRVVNEK
-364 DKKTDA
+364 NTDT

-392 VDLQDIIEIEIREGE
+392 IDLQDIIEIEIREGD
-407 NDISASSNTL
+407 NDISASGNTL
-417 LAKLNAVVRPES
+417 LARLNAVIRPES

-452 PISDKSTIRE
+452 PISDKSTVRE

-483 TEDPVS
+483 TDDPVS
-489 EYKAQAIE
+489 EFKSQVIE
-497 AEVDPDTSRQIY
+497 AEVDPDTARQIY

-517 PDRQPEKRE
+517 PDRQPDKRE
-526 YWNSKLRELDE
+526 LWNNKLRELDE

-554 VPNLPWNKPAEIKTI
+554 VPNLPWDKPTELRKII
-569 LVDEVLANRL
+569 VDEVIANRL

-586 IGTVEQI
+586 IGTAEQI
-593 QLMPGL
+593 QLIPGL
-599 LKQYSDYRRVVASY
+599 LKQFPDYRRVVASY

-660 RVQENKLREY
+660 RVKEEKLREY
-670 LKDTNLDID
+670 LKDTNIDIN
-679 KLFEEVPKVAEA
+679 KLFDEVPKVAEV
-691 AKNPMTGRVGNPNTT
+691 AKNPMGGNTAT
-706 VQSGDGSIKLT
+706 
-717 YERDWTWIYGVPQD
+717 PQ
-731 TPHAQKIRNA
+731 NA
-741 GFKWS
+741 GTFK
-746 GKRGAWFA
+746 GKLNYEYKGNDTIITGNTYPVKELIKKAGGRWDPGSSAWKIA
-754 DHKVD
+754 GKHVTDKEI
-759 GNVFG
+759 FG

>member
-19 YGTQSKIFEQVGSNG
+19 YGTQSKIFEQVGNKG
-34 LVCSDVALNKDGQ
+34 LVCSDVAFNKQGQ
-47 INPTPVQELHNLSE
+47 IISQPVHELQDLSDYQVE
-61 YTIVKFIKRKL
+61 KLVKRKL
-72 LNALDAEDLDAVAY
+72 LNAIDEENKEAIAY
-86 LTGLAAQRLKFVF
+86 LTELAMQRLKYVF
-99 DSYSKVTSEKV
+99 DSYTKSTTEKII
-110 VKAVLTCPANTGQAY
+110 KAVLTCPANTGQAY
-125 RSVLMEIGRQIGLPC
+125 RSILMEIGRQIGLPSM
-140 IDIVDEPT
+140 DIVDEPT
-148 AAAVHHGL
+148 AAAVYHGL

-188 DLKVVCVEGDNNL
+188 DLKVVCVEGDNKL

-207 ALLEKEIAAKYQ
+207 LLLEKEIAAKYQ
-219 KPIDAFNP
+219 KPVEAFKL
-227 YSIEKIKIALSSKE
+227 YSIEKIKIALSSKVE
-241 EFSEDIELKDGSSLA
+241 YAEDILLNDGTTLA
-256 IKYTRAEL
+256 IRYNRSDL
-264 EKLISPL
+264 ENLIAPL
-271 LDRFKVLIEKALKA
+271 FDRFKTLIDKALHL

-306 SVKNI
+306 SVKAI
-311 IEEVADDS
+311 IEEIADDS

-352 KVAKSIGVKVVK
+352 KVARSIGVRILNEKN
-364 DKKTDA
+364 TDA

-392 VDLQDIIEIEIREGE
+392 IDLQDIIEIEIREGD
-407 NDISASSNTL
+407 NDISASGNTL

-429 KGNIKI
+429 KGSIKI

-452 PISDKSTIRE
+452 PISDKSTVRE

-475 ETATGELR
+475 ETASGELR

-489 EYKAQAIE
+489 EFKSQAIE
-497 AEVDPDTSRQIY
+497 AEVDPDTARQIY

-517 PDRQPEKRE
+517 PDRQPDKRE
-526 YWNSKLRELDE
+526 HWNNKLRELDE

-554 VPNLPWNKPAEIKTI
+554 VPNLPWGKPAELKTI

-586 IGTVEQI
+586 IGSAEQI
-593 QLMPGL
+593 PLMPGL

-627 AEDDRPQ
+627 SENDRPQ

-640 LQNVQG
+640 LQNVLG

-660 RVQENKLREY
+660 RVKEEKLREY
-670 LKDTNLDID
+670 LKDTNLDIN
-679 KLFEEVPKVAEA
+679 KLFEEVPKVAEV
-691 AKNPMTGRVGNPNTT
+691 AKNPMGGNTATAANVGTFKGKLNYEYKGNDTMITGNTYP
-706 VQSGDGSIKLT
+706 VKELIKKAGGRWDPGSSA
-717 YERDWTWIYGVPQD
+717 W
-731 TPHAQKIRNA
+731 KIA
-741 GFKWS
+741 GKHVTDKEIF
-746 GKRGAWFA
+746 
-754 DHKVD
+754 D
-759 GNVFG
+759 

>member
-19 YGTQSKIFEQVGSNG
+19 YGTQSKIYEQVGNNG
-34 LVCSDVALNKDGQ
+34 LVCSDIALNKQRQ
-47 INPTPVQELHNLSE
+47 IISQPVQELQNLSDYQIE
-61 YTIVKFIKRKL
+61 KFIKRKL
-72 LNALDAEDLDAVAY
+72 LNAIDAEDQEAIAY
-86 LTGLAAQRLKFVF
+86 LTELATHRLKYVF
-99 DSYSKVTSEKV
+99 DSYTKATTDKV

-125 RSVLMEIGRQIGLPC
+125 RSILMEIGRQIGLPS

-156 AETATSNEK
+156 AETATTNEK

-174 TCDISMIERKQGSK
+174 TCDISMIERKQGLK

-207 ALLEKEIAAKYQ
+207 LLLEKEIALKYQ
-219 KPIDAFNP
+219 KPIEAFNH
-227 YSIEKIKIALSSKE
+227 YTIEKIKIALSNKE
-241 EFSEDIELKDGSSLA
+241 EYAEDDLLIDGSTVA
-256 IKYTRAEL
+256 IKYTRSEL
-264 EKLISPL
+264 ENLIAPLLERFKKLI
-271 LDRFKVLIEKALKA
+271 DKALKT

-306 SVKNI
+306 SVKSI
-311 IEEVADDS
+311 IEEIAEDS
-319 GADLYDSDPLTSV
+319 GADLLDTEPLTSV
-332 AKGAAR
+332 SLGAAK
-338 LAEIKRLGGLVVTN
+338 LAEYKRRGGVLVTN
-352 KVAKSIGVKVVK
+352 KVAKSIGVRVVN
-364 DKKTDA
+364 DKNTDA

-382 VTRQVELATS
+382 VSRQVELTTS
-392 VDLQDIIEIEIREGE
+392 IDLQDIIEIEIREGD
-407 NDISASSNTL
+407 NDISASGNTL
-417 LAKLNAVVRPES
+417 LARLNAVIRPES

-452 PISDKSTIRE
+452 PISDKSTVRE

-489 EYKAQAIE
+489 EFKTQAIE
-497 AEVDPDTSRQIY
+497 NEVDPDTARQIY

-517 PDRQPEKRE
+517 PDRQPDKRE
-526 YWNSKLRELDE
+526 YWNNKLRELDE

-554 VPNLPWNKPAEIKTI
+554 VPNLPWDKPTELRKII
-569 LVDEVLANRL
+569 VDEVIANRL

-586 IGTVEQI
+586 IGTTEQI
-593 QLMPGL
+593 QLIPGL
-599 LKQYSDYRRVVASY
+599 LKQFPDYRRVVASY

-660 RVQENKLREY
+660 RVKEEKLREY
-670 LKDTNLDID
+670 LKDTNIDIN
-679 KLFEEVPKVAEA
+679 KLFDEIPKVAEV
-691 AKNPMTGRVGNPNTT
+691 AKNPMGGNTAT
-706 VQSGDGSIKLT
+706 
-717 YERDWTWIYGVPQD
+717 PQ
-731 TPHAQKIRNA
+731 NA
-741 GFKWS
+741 GTFK
-746 GKRGAWFA
+746 GKLNYEYKGNDTIITGNTYPVKELIKKAGGRWDPGSSAWKIAGKHVA
-754 DHKVD
+754 DKEI
-759 GNVFG
+759 FG

>member
-34 LVCSDVALNKDGQ
+34 LVCSDVAIDKNSQ
-47 INPTPVQELHNLSE
+47 INPTPVQELQNLSD
-61 YTIVKFIKRKL
+61 YTIEKFIKRKL
-72 LNALDAEDLDAVAY
+72 LNALDAEDQDAIAY

-99 DSYSKVTSEKV
+99 DSYTKATTAKV

-125 RSVLMEIGRQIGLPC
+125 RSVLMEIGRQIGLPS

-156 AETATSNEK
+156 AETANSNEK

-188 DLKVVCVEGDNNL
+188 DLKVNCVEGDNNL

-207 ALLEKEIAAKYQ
+207 ALLEKDIAAKYQ

-227 YSIEKIKIALSSKE
+227 YSIEKIKIALSSRD
-241 EFSEDIELKDGSSLA
+241 EFTDDIELNDGSTLA
-256 IKYTRAEL
+256 IKYTRNEL

-271 LDRFKVLIEKALKA
+271 LNRFKSLIDKALKA

-306 SVKNI
+306 SVRSI
-311 IEEVADDS
+311 IEEIADDS

-352 KVAKSIGVKVVK
+352 KVAKSIGVKVVNEK
-364 DKKTDA
+364 NTDA

-382 VTRQVELATS
+382 VTRQVELDTS
-392 VDLQDIIEIEIREGE
+392 VDLQDIIEIEIREGD
-407 NDISASSNTL
+407 NHISASSNTL

-489 EYKAQAIE
+489 EFKAQAIE
-497 AEVDPDTSRQIY
+497 AEVDPDTARQIY

-537 HFNEYMLE
+537 HFNEYMLD
-545 IEKRMHASS
+545 IEKRMYASS
-554 VPNLPWNKPAEIKTI
+554 VPNLPWNKPAELKTI

-586 IGTVEQI
+586 IGTAEQI

-599 LKQYSDYRRVVASY
+599 LKQFPDYRRVVASY

-660 RVQENKLREY
+660 RVKEEKLREY
-670 LKDTNLDID
+670 LQDPNLDIN
-679 KLFEEVPKVAEA
+679 KLFEEVPKVAEV
-691 AKNPMTGRVGNPNTT
+691 AKNPMGGNTAT
-706 VQSGDGSIKLT
+706 
-717 YERDWTWIYGVPQD
+717 PQ
-731 TPHAQKIRNA
+731 NA
-741 GFKWS
+741 GSFK
-746 GKRGAWFA
+746 GKLNYEYKGNDTIITGNTYPIKELIKRAGGRWDPGISAWKIA
-754 DHKVD
+754 GKHVTDKEI
-759 GNVFG
+759 FG

>member
-14 VLAEW
+14 ALAEW

-34 LVCSDVALNKDGQ
+34 LVCSDVAIDLKGQ
-47 INPTPVQELHNLSE
+47 VHPQPVQDLQNLSE
-61 YTIVKFIKRKL
+61 YSIEKFIKRKL
-72 LNALDAEDLDAVAY
+72 LNALEEENQEAIAY
-86 LTGLAAQRLKFVF
+86 LTELAALRLKYVF
-99 DSYSKVTSEKV
+99 DTYTQASTEKV

-125 RSVLMEIGRQIGLPC
+125 RSVLMETGRQIGLPS

-156 AETATSNEK
+156 AETATANEK

-207 ALLEKEIAAKYQ
+207 ALLEKAIATKYQ
-219 KPIDAFNP
+219 KPVEAFNP

-241 EFSEDIELKDGSSLA
+241 EFTEDIKLNDGSTFA
-256 IKYTRAEL
+256 VKYNRAEL
-264 EKLISPL
+264 ENLTAPL
-271 LDRFKVLIEKALKA
+271 LERFKTLIEKALRA

-311 IEEVADDS
+311 IEEIADDS

-352 KVAKSIGVKVVK
+352 KVAKSIGVKVVN
-364 DKKTDA
+364 DKNTDA

-392 VDLQDIIEIEIREGE
+392 VDLQDIIEIEIREGD

-452 PISDKSTIRE
+452 PISDKSTVRE
-462 IKAEGIRLEKGQK
+462 IKAEGIRLEKGKK

-489 EYKAQAIE
+489 EFKTQAIE
-497 AEVDPDTSRQIY
+497 AEVDPDTARQIY

-517 PDRQPEKRE
+517 PDRQPDKRE
-526 YWNSKLRELDE
+526 YWNNKLRELDE

-554 VPNLPWNKPAEIKTI
+554 VPNLPWNKPAELKTI

-586 IGTVEQI
+586 IGTAGQI
-593 QLMPGL
+593 QLMPDL
-599 LKQYSDYRRVVASY
+599 LKQYPDYRRVVASY
-613 LFGVKRNPVLQKLL
+613 LFGVKRNSVLQNLL

-634 VGMVVL
+634 VGLVVL

-660 RVQENKLREY
+660 RIKEDKIREF
-670 LKDTNLDID
+670 LKDENLDID
-679 KLFEEVPKVAEA
+679 KLYEEVPKVAEV
-691 AKNPMTGRVGNPNTT
+691 AKNPITGNTASGGNTSAFKGKLKYEYSGNDTVITGNTYP
-706 VQSGDGSIKLT
+706 VKELIKKAGGRWDPGSSA
-717 YERDWTWIYGVPQD
+717 W
-731 TPHAQKIRNA
+731 KIA
-741 GFKWS
+741 GRHVS
-746 GKRGAWFA
+746 
-754 DHKVD
+754 D
-759 GNVFG
+759 NEIFG

>member
-19 YGTQSKIFEQVGSNG
+19 YGTQSKIYEQVGNNG
-34 LVCSDVALNKDGQ
+34 LVCSDIALNKQGQ
-47 INPTPVQELHNLSE
+47 IISQPVQELQNLSDYQIE
-61 YTIVKFIKRKL
+61 KFIKRKL
-72 LNALDAEDLDAVAY
+72 LNAIDAEDQEAIAY
-86 LTGLAAQRLKFVF
+86 LTELATHRLKYVF
-99 DSYSKVTSEKV
+99 DNYTKSTTEKV

-125 RSVLMEIGRQIGLPC
+125 RSILMEIGRQIGLPSM
-140 IDIVDEPT
+140 DIVDEPT

-156 AETATSNEK
+156 AETATTNEK

-207 ALLEKEIAAKYQ
+207 AMLEKEIVAKYQ
-219 KPIDAFNP
+219 KPVEAFNP
-227 YSIEKIKIALSSKE
+227 YSIEKIKIVLSSKE
-241 EFSEDIELKDGSSLA
+241 EFAEDIVLKDGSTLA
-256 IKYTRAEL
+256 IKYSRAEL

-271 LDRFKVLIEKALKA
+271 LDRFKILIDKALSS
-285 AKWQDSG
+285 AKWQESG

-306 SVKNI
+306 SVKAI
-311 IEEVADDS
+311 IKEFEDEM
-319 GADLYDSDPLTSV
+319 GAVLLDTAPLTSV
-332 AKGAAR
+332 ALGAAK
-338 LAEIKRLGGLVVTN
+338 LAEYKRKGGVLVTN
-352 KVAKSIGVKVVK
+352 KVSKSIGVRVVN
-364 DKKTDA
+364 DKNTDA

-392 VDLQDIIEIEIREGE
+392 IDLQDIIEIEIREGD
-407 NDISASSNTL
+407 NDISASGNTL
-417 LAKLNAVVRPES
+417 LARLNAVIRPES

-452 PISDKSTIRE
+452 PISDKSTLRE

-489 EYKAQAIE
+489 EFKTQAIE
-497 AEVDPDTSRQIY
+497 NEVDPDTARQIY

-517 PDRQPEKRE
+517 PDRQPDKRE
-526 YWNSKLRELDE
+526 YWNNKLHELDGQ
-537 HFNEYMLE
+537 FNEYMLE

-554 VPNLPWNKPAEIKTI
+554 VPNLPWGKPSELSKII
-569 LVDEVLANRL
+569 VDEVIANRL

-586 IGTVEQI
+586 IGTTEQI
-593 QLMPGL
+593 QLIPGL
-599 LKQYSDYRRVVASY
+599 LKQFPDYRRVVASY

-660 RVQENKLREY
+660 RVKEEKLREY
-670 LKDTNLDID
+670 LKDTNIDIN
-679 KLFEEVPKVAEA
+679 KLFDEVPKVAEV
-691 AKNPMTGRVGNPNTT
+691 AKNPMGGNTATPQNTGTFKGKLNYEYKGNDTIITGNTYP
-706 VQSGDGSIKLT
+706 VKELIKKAGGRWDSGSSA
-717 YERDWTWIYGVPQD
+717 W
-731 TPHAQKIRNA
+731 KIA
-741 GFKWS
+741 GKHVTD
-746 GKRGAWFA
+746 KEI
-754 DHKVD
+754 
-759 GNVFG
+759 FG

>member
-19 YGTQSKIFEQVGSNG
+19 YGTQSKIFELVGSNG
-34 LVCSDVALNKDGQ
+34 LVCSDVAIDRQGKVHPQ
-47 INPTPVQELHNLSE
+47 PVQDLQNLSE
-61 YTIVKFIKRKL
+61 YTIEKFIKRKL
-72 LNALDAEDLDAVAY
+72 LNALEEENQEAIAY
-86 LTGLAAQRLKFVF
+86 LTELAALRLKYVF
-99 DSYSKVTSEKV
+99 DSFTQASTEKV

-125 RSVLMEIGRQIGLPC
+125 RSILMEIGRQIGLPS

-174 TCDISMIERKQGSK
+174 TCDISMIVRKQGSK
-188 DLKVVCVEGDNNL
+188 DLTVVCVEGDNNL

-207 ALLEKEIAAKYQ
+207 VLLEKEIAAKYQ
-219 KPIDAFNP
+219 KPIESFNP
-227 YSIEKIKIALSSKE
+227 YSIEKIKIALSSNE
-241 EFSEDIELKDGSSLA
+241 EYADEITLNDETTLA
-256 IKYTRAEL
+256 IEFTRSEL
-264 EKLISPL
+264 EKLIAPL
-271 LDRFKVLIEKALKA
+271 LERFENLIDKALRT

-306 SVKNI
+306 SVKSI
-311 IEEVADDS
+311 IEEIADDS

-352 KVAKSIGVKVVK
+352 KVAKSIGVRVVK
-364 DKKTDA
+364 EKNTDA

-392 VDLQDIIEIEIREGE
+392 IDLQDIIEIEIREGD
-407 NDISASSNTL
+407 NDISATGNTL
-417 LAKLNAVVRPES
+417 LARLNAVIRPES

-452 PISDKSTIRE
+452 PISDKSTVRE

-489 EYKAQAIE
+489 EFKTQAIE
-497 AEVDPDTSRQIY
+497 AEVDPDTARQIY

-517 PDRQPEKRE
+517 PDRQPEERE
-526 YWNSKLRELDE
+526 HWNNKLRELDE

-554 VPNLPWNKPAEIKTI
+554 VPNLPWNKPAELSKII
-569 LVDEVLANRL
+569 VDEVIANRL

-586 IGTVEQI
+586 IGTPEQL
-593 QLMPGL
+593 QLMSGF
-599 LKQYSDYRRVVASY
+599 LKQFPDYRRVVASY
-613 LFGVKRNPVLQKLL
+613 LFGVKRNSVLQKLL

-660 RVQENKLREY
+660 RVKEEKLREY
-670 LKDTNLDID
+670 LKDTNIDIN
-679 KLFEEVPKVAEA
+679 KLFEEVPKVAEV
-691 AKNPMTGRVGNPNTT
+691 AKNPMGGNTAT
-706 VQSGDGSIKLT
+706 
-717 YERDWTWIYGVPQD
+717 PQ
-731 TPHAQKIRNA
+731 NA
-741 GFKWS
+741 GTFK
-746 GKRGAWFA
+746 GKLNYEYKGNDTIITGNTYPVKELIKKAGGRWDPGSSAWKIA
-754 DHKVD
+754 GKHVTDKEI
-759 GNVFG
+759 FG

>member
-19 YGTQSKIFEQVGSNG
+19 YGTQSKIYEQVGNDG
-34 LVCSDVALNKDGQ
+34 LVCSDVALDKEGNIISK
-47 INPTPVQELHNLSE
+47 PVHELHDLSAYNIE
-61 YTIVKFIKRKL
+61 KLIKRKL
-72 LNALDAEDLDAVAY
+72 LNAIESEDNDAIKY
-86 LTGLAAQRLKFVF
+86 LTELAIHRLKYVF
-99 DSYSKVTSEKV
+99 DCYLSNATERVL
-110 VKAVLTCPANTGQAY
+110 KAVLTCPANTGQAY
-125 RSVLMEIGRQIGLPC
+125 RSVLMEIGRQIGLPS

-156 AETATSNEK
+156 AEVAKSNER

-188 DLKVVCVEGDNNL
+188 DLKVICVEGDNNL

-207 ALLEKEIAAKYQ
+207 TLLESEISKKFQ
-219 KPIDAFNP
+219 KPIESFDP
-227 YSIEKIKIALSSKE
+227 YAIEKFKIELSTKE
-241 EFSEDIELKDGSSLA
+241 EYANEIPLKDGAKLSV
-256 IKYTRAEL
+256 KYSRAEL
-264 EKLISPL
+264 ENLIEPL
-271 LDRFKVLIEKALKA
+271 LFRFKDLIDKALHT
-285 AKWQDSG
+285 AKWKDSG

-306 SVKNI
+306 AVKSI
-311 IEEVADDS
+311 IEKIADDM

-352 KVAKSIGVKVVK
+352 KVAKSIGIRVAK
-364 DKKTDA
+364 DKNADV
-370 YHKVIVRGEDRP
+370 YQKVIARGENRP

-392 VDLQDIIEIEIREGE
+392 IDLQDIIEIEIREGD
-407 NDISASSNTL
+407 NDVSAVSNTL
-417 LAKLNAVVRPES
+417 LAVLKAVVRPES

-462 IKAEGIRLEKGQK
+462 IKAEGIRIEKGQK
-475 ETATGELR
+475 ETAAGELR
-483 TEDPVS
+483 TDDPVS
-489 EYKAQAIE
+489 EFKTQAIE
-497 AEVDPDTSRQIY
+497 AEVDPDTARQIY

-526 YWNSKLRELDE
+526 FWSGKIRELDK
-537 HFNEYMLE
+537 HFNEYILE

-554 VPNLPWNKPAEIKTI
+554 VPNLPWDKPSEIQKLLI
-569 LVDEVLANRL
+569 DEVLANRL

-586 IGTVEQI
+586 IGEPEQI
-593 QLMPGL
+593 KLMPGF
-599 LKQYSDYRRVVASY
+599 LKQYPDYRRIVSSY
-613 LFGVKRNPVLQKLL
+613 LFGVKHNAILQKLL

-660 RVQENKLREY
+660 RVKEQKVREF
-670 LKDTNLDID
+670 LKDENLDIN
-679 KLFEEVPKVAEA
+679 KLYVEVPKVADV
-691 AKNPMTGRVGNPNTT
+691 AKNPITGSTSTGANPINFKGKLNYEYKGNDSIITGNTYP
-706 VQSGDGSIKLT
+706 VKELIK
-717 YERDWTWIYGVPQD
+717 
-731 TPHAQKIRNA
+731 NA
-741 GFKWS
+741 GGRWDPGTSAWKIA
-746 GKRGAWFA
+746 GKHIT
-754 DHKVD
+754 DKD
-759 GNVFG
+759 IFG

>member
-19 YGTQSKIFEQVGSNG
+19 YGTQSKIYEEVGNNG
-34 LVCSDVALNKDGQ
+34 LVCSDVALNKQGQ
-47 INPTPVQELHNLSE
+47 IISQPVQELQNLSDYQIE
-61 YTIVKFIKRKL
+61 KFIKRKL
-72 LNALDAEDLDAVAY
+72 LNAIDAEDQEAIAY
-86 LTGLAAQRLKFVF
+86 LTELATHRLKYVF
-99 DSYSKVTSEKV
+99 DSYTKSTTEKV

-125 RSVLMEIGRQIGLPC
+125 RSVLMEIGRQIGLPS

-156 AETATSNEK
+156 AETATTNEK

-207 ALLEKEIAAKYQ
+207 VLLEKEIALKYK
-219 KPIDAFNP
+219 KPIEAFNP

-241 EFSEDIELKDGSSLA
+241 EFAEDIELNDASTLA
-256 IKYTRAEL
+256 IKYTRTEL

-271 LDRFKVLIEKALKA
+271 LDRFKILIDKALSS
-285 AKWQDSG
+285 AKWQESG

-306 SVKNI
+306 SVKAI
-311 IEEVADDS
+311 IKEFEDEM
-319 GADLYDSDPLTSV
+319 GAVLLDTDPLTSV
-332 AKGAAR
+332 ALGAAK
-338 LAEIKRLGGLVVTN
+338 LAEYKRKGGVLVTN
-352 KVAKSIGVKVVK
+352 KVSKSIGVRVVN
-364 DKKTDA
+364 DKNTDA

-392 VDLQDIIEIEIREGE
+392 IDLQDIIEIEIREGD
-407 NDISASSNTL
+407 NDISASGNTL
-417 LAKLNAVVRPES
+417 LARLNAVVRPET

-435 KLQIALNDSGA
+435 KLQIALNDSGT

-452 PISDKSTIRE
+452 PISDKCTVRE

-489 EYKAQAIE
+489 EFKTQAIE
-497 AEVDPDTSRQIY
+497 SEVDPDTARQIY

-517 PDRQPEKRE
+517 PDRQPDKRE
-526 YWNSKLRELDE
+526 YWNNKLRELDE

-554 VPNLPWNKPAEIKTI
+554 VPNLPWDKPTELRKII
-569 LVDEVLANRL
+569 VDEVIANRL

-586 IGTVEQI
+586 IGTTEQI
-593 QLMPGL
+593 QLIPGL
-599 LKQYSDYRRVVASY
+599 LKQFPDYRRVVASY

-660 RVQENKLREY
+660 RVKEEKLREY
-670 LKDTNLDID
+670 LKDTNIDIN
-679 KLFEEVPKVAEA
+679 KLFDEVPKVAEV
-691 AKNPMTGRVGNPNTT
+691 AKNPMGGNTAT
-706 VQSGDGSIKLT
+706 
-717 YERDWTWIYGVPQD
+717 PQ
-731 TPHAQKIRNA
+731 NA
-741 GFKWS
+741 GTFK
-746 GKRGAWFA
+746 GKLNYEYKGNDTIITGNTYPVKELIKKAGGRWDPGSSAWKIA
-754 DHKVD
+754 GKHVTDKEI
-759 GNVFG
+759 FG

>member
-19 YGTQSKIFEQVGSNG
+19 YGTQSKIYELVGNNG
-34 LVCSDVALNKDGQ
+34 LVCSDIALNKQGQ
-47 INPTPVQELHNLSE
+47 IFSQPVHELQNLSDYQIE
-61 YTIVKFIKRKL
+61 KFIKRKL
-72 LNALDAEDLDAVAY
+72 LNAIDAEDQEAIAY
-86 LTGLAAQRLKFVF
+86 LTELATLRLKYVF
-99 DSYSKVTSEKV
+99 DSYTKTTTEKV

-125 RSVLMEIGRQIGLPC
+125 RSILMEIGRQIGLPSM
-140 IDIVDEPT
+140 DIVDEPT

-156 AETATSNEK
+156 AETATTNEK

-207 ALLEKEIAAKYQ
+207 AMLEKEIATKYQ

-227 YSIEKIKIALSSKE
+227 YSIEKIKIALSSME
-241 EFSEDIELKDGSSLA
+241 EYAEDILLNDGSSIT
-256 IKYTRAEL
+256 IKYTQSEL
-264 EKLISPL
+264 ETLIAPL
-271 LDRFKVLIEKALKA
+271 LERFKELIDKALKA

-306 SVKNI
+306 SVKTI
-311 IEEVADDS
+311 IEEIAEDS

-352 KVAKSIGVKVVK
+352 KVAKSIGVRVVK
-364 DKKTDA
+364 EKNTDA

-392 VDLQDIIEIEIREGE
+392 IDLQDIIEIEIREGD
-407 NDISASSNTL
+407 NDISASGNTL
-417 LAKLNAVVRPES
+417 LARLNAVIRPES

-435 KLQIALNDSGA
+435 KLKIALNDSGA

-452 PISDKSTIRE
+452 PISDKSTVRE

-489 EYKAQAIE
+489 EFKTQAIE
-497 AEVDPDTSRQIY
+497 NEVDPDTARQIY

-517 PDRQPEKRE
+517 PDRQPDKRE
-526 YWNSKLRELDE
+526 YWNNKLRELDE
-537 HFNEYMLE
+537 YFNEYMLE

-554 VPNLPWNKPAEIKTI
+554 VPNLPWDKPTELRKII
-569 LVDEVLANRL
+569 VDEVIANRL

-586 IGTVEQI
+586 IGTTEQI

-599 LKQYSDYRRVVASY
+599 LKQFPDYRRVVASY
-613 LFGVKRNPVLQKLL
+613 LFGVKRNPVLQKFL

-660 RVQENKLREY
+660 RVKEEKLREY
-670 LKDTNLDID
+670 LKDTNIDIN
-679 KLFEEVPKVAEA
+679 KLFDEVPKVAEV
-691 AKNPMTGRVGNPNTT
+691 AKNPMGGNTAT
-706 VQSGDGSIKLT
+706 
-717 YERDWTWIYGVPQD
+717 PQ
-731 TPHAQKIRNA
+731 NA
-741 GFKWS
+741 GTFK
-746 GKRGAWFA
+746 GKLNYEYKGNDTIITGNTYPVKELIKKAGGRWDPGSSAWKIA
-754 DHKVD
+754 GKHVTDKEI
-759 GNVFG
+759 FG

>member
-19 YGTQSKIFEQVGSNG
+19 YGTQSKIYEQVGNNG
-34 LVCSDVALNKDGQ
+34 LVCSAVAINKQGQ
-47 INPTPVQELHNLSE
+47 IISQPVQELQNLSDYQIE
-61 YTIVKFIKRKL
+61 KFIKRKL
-72 LNALDAEDLDAVAY
+72 LNAIDAEDQEAIAY
-86 LTGLAAQRLKFVF
+86 LTKLATHRLKYVF
-99 DSYSKVTSEKV
+99 DSYTKATTEKV

-125 RSVLMEIGRQIGLPC
+125 RSILMEIGRRIGLPSM
-140 IDIVDEPT
+140 DIVDEPT

-156 AETATSNEK
+156 VETATSNEK

-207 ALLEKEIAAKYQ
+207 AMLEKEIAAMYK
-219 KPIDAFNP
+219 KPVDAFNP
-227 YSIEKIKIALSSKE
+227 YSIEKIKITLSSKE
-241 EFSEDIELKDGSSLA
+241 EFAEDIELKDGSTLA
-256 IKYTRAEL
+256 IKYTSSKL
-264 EKLISPL
+264 EKLIAPL
-271 LDRFKVLIEKALKA
+271 LDRFKIIIDKALKA

-306 SVKNI
+306 SVKSI
-311 IEEVADDS
+311 IEEIAEDS

-332 AKGAAR
+332 SKGAAR

-352 KVAKSIGVKVVK
+352 KVAKSIGVRVVK
-364 DKKTDA
+364 EKNTDS

-382 VTRQVELATS
+382 VSRQVELATS
-392 VDLQDIIEIEIREGE
+392 IDLQDIIEIEIREGD
-407 NDISASSNTL
+407 NDISASGNTL
-417 LAKLNAVVRPES
+417 LARLNAVIRPES

-452 PISDKSTIRE
+452 PISDKSTVRE

-489 EYKAQAIE
+489 EFKTQAIE
-497 AEVDPDTSRQIY
+497 NEVDPDTARLIY

-517 PDRQPEKRE
+517 PDRQPDKRE
-526 YWNSKLRELDE
+526 YWNNKLRELDE

-554 VPNLPWNKPAEIKTI
+554 VPNLPWSKPAELKSII
-569 LVDEVLANRL
+569 VDEVLANRL

-586 IGTVEQI
+586 IGTTEQI
-593 QLMPGL
+593 QIMPGL
-599 LKQYSDYRRVVASY
+599 LKQYPDYRRVVASY
-613 LFGVKRNPVLQKLL
+613 LFAVKRNPVLQKFLS
-627 AEDDRPQ
+627 EDDRPQ
-634 VGMVVL
+634 VGLVVL

-660 RVQENKLREY
+660 RVKEEKIREFIMNV
-670 LKDTNLDID
+670 NLDIN
-679 KLFEEVPKVAEA
+679 KLYEEVPKVAEV
-691 AKNPMTGRVGNPNTT
+691 AKNPITGNTASGGNTSAFKGKLNYEYRGNDTIITGNTYP
-706 VQSGDGSIKLT
+706 VKELIKKAGGRWDPGSSA
-717 YERDWTWIYGVPQD
+717 W
-731 TPHAQKIRNA
+731 KIA
-741 GFKWS
+741 GRHVSDNEIFS
-746 GKRGAWFA
+746 
-754 DHKVD
+754 
-759 GNVFG
+759 

>member
-19 YGTQSKIFEQVGSNG
+19 YGTQSNIFEMVGNNG
-34 LVCSDVALNKDGQ
+34 LLCSDVALDMEGN
-47 INPTPVQELHNLSE
+47 
-61 YTIVKFIKRKL
+61 IVTDPIHEIQDLPAFKIEKFIKRRL
-72 LNALDAEDLDAVAY
+72 LNAIEQEDNDAISY
-86 LTGLAAQRLKFVF
+86 LTKLSINRLKYIF
-99 DSYSKVTSEKV
+99 DKYTSTTSEKV

-125 RSVLMEIGRQIGLPC
+125 RSILMEIGRQIGLPS

-156 AETATSNEK
+156 AEIANFNER

-188 DLKVVCVEGDNNL
+188 DLKVNYVEGDNNL

-207 ALLEKEIAAKYQ
+207 TLIESEIAKKYQ
-219 KPIDAFNP
+219 KPIESFEP
-227 YSIEKIKIALSSKE
+227 YTIEKIKIELSTKE
-241 EFSEDIELKDGSSLA
+241 EYANEISLKDGATLSL
-256 IKYTRAEL
+256 KYSRAEL
-264 EKLISPL
+264 ENLIDPL
-271 LDRFKVLIEKALKA
+271 LVRFKELIEKAMISSGWKE
-285 AKWQDSG
+285 SG

-306 SVKNI
+306 SVKSI
-311 IEEVADDS
+311 IEEIADDM

-338 LAEIKRLGGLVVTN
+338 LAEIKRLGGMVVTN
-352 KVAKSIGVKVVK
+352 KVAKSIGIRVSK
-364 DKKTDA
+364 DKNTDV
-370 YHKVIVRGEDRP
+370 YQKVIVRGENRP

-392 VDLQDIIEIEIREGE
+392 IDLQDIIEIEIREGD
-407 NDISASSNTL
+407 NVISAVSNTL
-417 LAKLNAVVRPES
+417 LAKLNAIVRPES

-435 KLQIALNDSGA
+435 KLQIALNDSGT

-483 TEDPVS
+483 TDDPVS
-489 EYKAQAIE
+489 EFKTQAIE
-497 AEVDPDTSRQIY
+497 AEVDPDTARHIY

-526 YWNSKLRELDE
+526 FWSGKLWELDKL
-537 HFNEYMLE
+537 FNEYILE
-545 IEKRMHASS
+545 IEKRMYASS
-554 VPNLPWNKPAEIKTI
+554 VPNLPWDKPAELHKF

-586 IGTVEQI
+586 IGEQVEI
-593 QLMPGL
+593 TLMPGL
-599 LKQYSDYRRVVASY
+599 LKQYPDYRRVVASY
-613 LFGVKRNPVLQKLL
+613 LFGIKHNSVLQKIL

-646 KSIKERH
+646 KSIQERH

-660 RVQENKLREY
+660 RIKEDKIREF
-670 LKDTNLDID
+670 LKDENLDIN
-679 KLFEEVPKVAEA
+679 KLYEEVPKVAEVA
-691 AKNPMTGRVGNPNTT
+691 RNPVPGRFASENPTVTT
-706 VQSGDGSIKLT
+706 VDGSIKLT
-717 YERDWTWIYGVPQD
+717 YERDWSWIYGVPYES
-731 TPHAQKIRNA
+731 PYAEKIKSA

-746 GKRGAWFA
+746 GKRNAWFA
-754 DHKVD
+754 DHRVESS
-759 GNVFG
+759 VFN

>member
-19 YGTQSKIFEQVGSNG
+19 YGTQSKIYESVGNNG
-34 LVCSDVALNKDGQ
+34 LVCSDVAINNDGQ
-47 INPTPVQELHNLSE
+47 IQAQPINEIKDLSDLKIE
-61 YTIVKFIKRKL
+61 KFIKRKL
-72 LNALDAEDLDAVAY
+72 LNALEAEDKQAISY
-86 LTGLAAQRLKFVF
+86 LTELATQRLKYVF
-99 DSYSKVTSEKV
+99 ESYIKASSEKV

-125 RSVLMEIGRQIGLPC
+125 RSILLEIGRQIGLPS

-207 ALLEKEIAAKYQ
+207 ALLEKAIAAKYQ
-219 KPIDAFNP
+219 KPVEAFNP

-241 EFSEDIELKDGSSLA
+241 EFAEDIKLNDGSTLA
-256 IKYTRAEL
+256 IKYTRTEL
-264 EKLISPL
+264 ENLIAPL
-271 LDRFKVLIEKALKA
+271 LDRFKTLIDKALRT

-306 SVKNI
+306 SVKAI
-311 IEEVADDS
+311 IEEIADDS

-352 KVAKSIGVKVVK
+352 KVAKSIGVKVVN
-364 DKKTDA
+364 DKNTDA

-382 VTRQVELATS
+382 VTRQVELSTS
-392 VDLQDIIEIEIREGE
+392 VDLQDIIEIEIREGD

-446 LEAYIE
+446 MEAYIE
-452 PISDKSTIRE
+452 PISDKSTVRE
-462 IKAEGIRLEKGQK
+462 IKAQGIRLEKGQK

-483 TEDPVS
+483 TEDPLS
-489 EYKAQAIE
+489 EFKTQAIE
-497 AEVDPDTSRQIY
+497 AEVDPDTARQIY

-517 PDRQPEKRE
+517 PDRQPDKRE
-526 YWNSKLRELDE
+526 YWNNKLRELDE

-554 VPNLPWNKPAEIKTI
+554 VPNLPWNKQAELKTI
-569 LVDEVLANRL
+569 MVDEVLANRL

-586 IGTVEQI
+586 IGSEEQI
-593 QLMPGL
+593 RLMPEL
-599 LKQYSDYRRVVASY
+599 LKQYPDYRRVVASY
-613 LFGVKRNPVLQKLL
+613 LFGVKRNLVLQKLL

-634 VGMVVL
+634 VGLVVL

-660 RVQENKLREY
+660 RVKEEKIREF
-670 LKDTNLDID
+670 LKDANLDMD
-679 KLFEEVPKVAEA
+679 KLYEEVPKVAEV
-691 AKNPMTGRVGNPNTT
+691 AKNPTSWQTAKPTTT

-754 DHKVD
+754 DHKID
-759 GNVFG
+759 GKVFD

>member
-19 YGTQSKIFEQVGSNG
+19 YGTQSKIFEQIGSNG
-34 LVCSDVALNKDGQ
+34 LVCSDVAIDRQGQ
-47 INPTPVQELHNLSE
+47 VYPQPVQDLQNLSE
-61 YTIVKFIKRKL
+61 YKIEKFIKRKL
-72 LNALDAEDLDAVAY
+72 LNALEEENQEAIAN
-86 LTGLAAQRLKFVF
+86 LTELAALRLKYVF
-99 DSYSKVTSEKV
+99 DSYTQANTEKV

-125 RSVLMEIGRQIGLPC
+125 RSVLMEIGRQIGLPS

-207 ALLEKEIAAKYQ
+207 VLLEKEIAGKYQ
-219 KPIDAFNP
+219 KPVEVLNP
-227 YSIEKIKIALSSKE
+227 YSIERIKIALSSKE
-241 EFSEDIELKDGSSLA
+241 EFAEDIELNDSSTLA
-256 IKYTRAEL
+256 VKYTRNEL

-271 LDRFKVLIEKALKA
+271 LDRFKNLIEKALRS

-292 VDKIIATGGPILMP
+292 VDKIITTGGPILMP
-306 SVKNI
+306 SVKAI
-311 IEEVADDS
+311 IEEIADDS

-352 KVAKSIGVKVVK
+352 KVAKSIGVKVVNEK
-364 DKKTDA
+364 NTDA

-392 VDLQDIIEIEIREGE
+392 VDLQDIIEIEIREGD

-483 TEDPVS
+483 TEDPVN
-489 EYKAQAIE
+489 EFKTQAIE
-497 AEVDPDTSRQIY
+497 AEVDPDTARQIY

-517 PDRQPEKRE
+517 PDRQPDKRE
-526 YWNSKLRELDE
+526 YWNNKLWELDE

-545 IEKRMHASS
+545 IENRMHASS
-554 VPNLPWNKPAEIKTI
+554 VPNLPWNKPAELKTI
-569 LVDEVLANRL
+569 IVDEVLANRL

-586 IGTVEQI
+586 IGTAEQI
-593 QLMPGL
+593 RLMPDL
-599 LKQYSDYRRVVASY
+599 LKQHPDYRRVVASY

-627 AEDDRPQ
+627 AEVDRPQ
-634 VGMVVL
+634 VGLVVL

-660 RVQENKLREY
+660 RVKEDKIRGF
-670 LKDTNLDID
+670 LKDENLDIE
-679 KLFEEVPKVAEA
+679 KLFEEVLRVAEA
-691 AKNPMTGRVGNPNTT
+691 AKNPLTGNTASSGNTSAFKGKLNYEYRENDTIITGNTYP
-706 VQSGDGSIKLT
+706 VKELIKKSGGRWDPGSSA
-717 YERDWTWIYGVPQD
+717 W
-731 TPHAQKIRNA
+731 KIA
-741 GFKWS
+741 GKHVSDNDIF
-746 GKRGAWFA
+746 
-754 DHKVD
+754 D
-759 GNVFG
+759 

>member
-1 MNTIGIDFGTGNT
+1 MNTIGIDLGTGNT

-19 YGTQSKIFEQVGSNG
+19 YGTQSKIYEQIGNNG
-34 LVCSDVALNKDGQ
+34 LVCSDVALDKQGQ
-47 INPTPVQELHNLSE
+47 IISQPVHNLQNLADYKIE
-61 YTIVKFIKRKL
+61 KFIKRKL
-72 LNALDAEDLDAVAY
+72 LNAIDAEDQKAIAY
-86 LTGLAAQRLKFVF
+86 LTELATHRLKYVF
-99 DSYSKVTSEKV
+99 DSYTKATTEKV

-125 RSVLMEIGRQIGLPC
+125 RSILMEIGRQIGLPSM
-140 IDIVDEPT
+140 DIVDEPT

-156 AETATSNEK
+156 AETATTNEK

-174 TCDISMIERKQGSK
+174 TCDISMIARKQGSK
-188 DLKVVCVEGDNNL
+188 DLNVVCVEGDNNL

-207 ALLEKEIAAKYQ
+207 VLLEKEIAVKYQ
-219 KPIDAFNP
+219 KPLEAFNP
-227 YSIEKIKIALSSKE
+227 YSIEKIKIALSSQD
-241 EFSEDIELKDGSSLA
+241 EFTDDILLNNGNSIA
-256 IKYTRAEL
+256 IKYTRSEL
-264 EKLISPL
+264 ENLIAPL
-271 LDRFKVLIEKALKA
+271 LERFKELIDKALKA

-306 SVKNI
+306 SVKSI
-311 IEEVADDS
+311 IEEIAEDS

-352 KVAKSIGVKVVK
+352 KVAKSIGVRIVK
-364 DKKTDA
+364 EKNTDA

-382 VTRQVELATS
+382 LTRQVELATS
-392 VDLQDIIEIEIREGE
+392 IDLQDIIEIEIREGD
-407 NDISASSNTL
+407 NDISASGNTL

-452 PISDKSTIRE
+452 PISDKSTVRE

-483 TEDPVS
+483 TEDPVC
-489 EYKAQAIE
+489 EFKTQAIE
-497 AEVDPDTSRQIY
+497 NEVDPDTARQIY

-517 PDRQPEKRE
+517 PDRQPDKRE
-526 YWNSKLRELDE
+526 YWNNKLRELDE

-554 VPNLPWNKPAEIKTI
+554 VPNLPWGKPSELRKII
-569 LVDEVLANRL
+569 VDEVIANRL

-586 IGTVEQI
+586 IGTAEQI
-593 QLMPGL
+593 QLMPAM
-599 LKQYSDYRRVVASY
+599 LKQFPDYRRVVASY
-613 LFGVKRNPVLQKLL
+613 LFGIKRNPVLQKLL

-640 LQNVQG
+640 LQNAQG

-660 RVQENKLREY
+660 RVKEDKIRAF
-670 LKDTNLDID
+670 LKDENLNIK
-679 KLFEEVPKVAEA
+679 KLYEEVPKVAEV

-717 YERDWTWIYGVPQD
+717 YERDWTWIYGVPLD
-731 TPHAQKIRNA
+731 SHHAQKIKNA
-741 GFKWS
+741 GFRWS
-746 GKRGAWFA
+746 GKRSAWFA
-754 DHKVD
+754 DYKVD
-759 GNVFG
+759 AKVFD

>member
-14 VLAEW
+14 ALAEW
-19 YGTQSKIFEQVGSNG
+19 YGAQSKIFEKAGNNG
-34 LVCSDVALNKDGQ
+34 LVCSDIAVNQQGY
-47 INPTPVQELHNLSE
+47 INPRPVQELQNLQNYKIE
-61 YTIVKFIKRKL
+61 KFIKRRL
-72 LNALDAEDLDAVAY
+72 LNAIESEDRDAITY
-86 LTGLAAQRLKFVF
+86 LTELATYRLKYIF
-99 DSYSKVTSEKV
+99 DRYTNAATEKV

-125 RSVLMEIGRQIGLPC
+125 RAVLMEIGRQIGLPS

-148 AAAVHHGL
+148 AAAVYHGL
-156 AETATSNEK
+156 SETASNNER

-188 DLKVVCVEGDNNL
+188 DLKVVSVVGNNNL

-207 ALLEKEIAAKYQ
+207 YLLGEEIGKKYGRDL
-219 KPIDAFNP
+219 KDFNL
-227 YSIEKIKIALSSKE
+227 YSIEEIKIALSSKE
-241 EFSEDIELKDGSSLA
+241 EYEEDITLNDGTIITA
-256 IKYTRAEL
+256 KYSRSEL
-264 EKLISPL
+264 EKLINPL
-271 LDRFKVLIEKALKA
+271 LEQFKTLIDKALIA

-306 SVKNI
+306 SVKAI
-311 IEEVADDS
+311 IKEIADDS

-352 KVAKSIGVKVVK
+352 KVAKSIGVKVVN
-364 DKKTDA
+364 DKNTDA

-392 VDLQDIIEIEIREGE
+392 VDLQDIIEIEIREGD

-429 KGNIKI
+429 KGHIKI
-435 KLQIALNDSGA
+435 KLQIALNDSGT

-452 PISDKSTIRE
+452 PISDKSAVRE
-462 IKAEGIRLEKGQK
+462 IKAEGIRLEKGQM

-483 TEDPVS
+483 TEDPVN
-489 EYKAQAIE
+489 EFKLQAIE
-497 AEVDPDTSRQIY
+497 AEVDPDTARQIY

-517 PDRQPEKRE
+517 PDRQPDKRE
-526 YWNSKLRELDE
+526 YWNGKLRELDE
-537 HFNEYMLE
+537 YFNEYMLE

-554 VPNLPWNKPAEIKTI
+554 VPNLPWNNPEKLEII
-569 LVDEVLANRL
+569 IIDEVLANRI

-586 IGTVEQI
+586 IGSPEQI
-593 QLMPGL
+593 KIMPGL
-599 LKQYSDYRRVVASY
+599 LKKYPDYRRIVASY
-613 LFGVKRNPVLQKLL
+613 LFGVKRNRVLQKLL

-660 RVQENKLREY
+660 RVKEDKIRTFLNDE
-670 LKDTNLDID
+670 NLDIN
-679 KLFEEVPKVAEA
+679 KLYEEVPKVAEE
-691 AKNPMTGRVGNPNTT
+691 AKNPMTRRGRDAHKT
-706 VQSGDGSIKLT
+706 VQSRDGSIKLT
-717 YERDWTWIYGVPQD
+717 YERDWTWIYGVPLNS
-731 TPHAQKIRNA
+731 PHAQKIKSA
-741 GFKWS
+741 GFRWS
-746 GKRGAWFA
+746 GKRQAWFA
-754 DHKVD
+754 TERVDSKVFD
-759 GNVFG
+759 

>member
-19 YGTQSKIFEQVGSNG
+19 YGTQSKIYEQVGNNG
-34 LVCSDVALNKDGQ
+34 LVCSDIAINQQGQ
-47 INPTPVQELHNLSE
+47 IILQPVHNLLNLADYKIE
-61 YTIVKFIKRKL
+61 KFIKRKL
-72 LNALDAEDLDAVAY
+72 LNAIDAEDQEAIAY
-86 LTGLAAQRLKFVF
+86 LTELATHRLKYVF
-99 DSYSKVTSEKV
+99 DSYTKSTTDKV

-125 RSVLMEIGRQIGLPC
+125 RSILMEIGRQIGLPSM
-140 IDIVDEPT
+140 DIVDEPT

-156 AETATSNEK
+156 AESATSNEK

-174 TCDISMIERKQGSK
+174 TCDISMIERKSGSK

-207 ALLEKEIAAKYQ
+207 VLLEKEIVLKYQ
-219 KPIDAFNP
+219 KPIEAFRP
-227 YSIEKIKIALSSKE
+227 YTIEKIKIALSSKE
-241 EFSEDIELKDGSSLA
+241 EYAENILLNDASSIA
-256 IKYTRAEL
+256 IKYTRSEL
-264 EKLISPL
+264 EHLITPL
-271 LDRFKVLIEKALKA
+271 LERFKELIDKALKA
-285 AKWQDSG
+285 AKWQESG

-306 SVKNI
+306 SVKTI
-311 IEEVADDS
+311 IEEIADDS

-352 KVAKSIGVKVVK
+352 KVAKSIGVRVVNEK
-364 DKKTDA
+364 NTDA

-392 VDLQDIIEIEIREGE
+392 IDLQDIIEIEIREGD
-407 NDISASSNTL
+407 NDISATGNTL
-417 LAKLNAVVRPES
+417 LAKLNAVIRPES

-452 PISDKSTIRE
+452 PISDKSTVRE

-489 EYKAQAIE
+489 EFKTQAIE
-497 AEVDPDTSRQIY
+497 NEVDPDTARQIY

-517 PDRQPEKRE
+517 PDRQPDKRE
-526 YWNSKLRELDE
+526 YWNNKLRELDE
-537 HFNEYMLE
+537 YFNEYMLE

-554 VPNLPWNKPAEIKTI
+554 VPNLPWGKPSELSKII
-569 LVDEVLANRL
+569 VDEVIANRL

-586 IGTVEQI
+586 IGTAEQI
-593 QLMPGL
+593 QLMPAM
-599 LKQYSDYRRVVASY
+599 LKQFPDYRRVVASY

-627 AEDDRPQ
+627 SEDDRPQ
-634 VGMVVL
+634 VGLVVL

-660 RVQENKLREY
+660 RVKEGKIREFI
-670 LKDTNLDID
+670 KDENLDIN
-679 KLFEEVPKVAEA
+679 KLYEEVPKVAEV
-691 AKNPMTGRVGNPNTT
+691 AKNPITGNTSTGGNTANFKGKLNYEYRGSDTIITGNTYP
-706 VQSGDGSIKLT
+706 VKELIK
-717 YERDWTWIYGVPQD
+717 
-731 TPHAQKIRNA
+731 NA
-741 GFKWS
+741 GGRWDPGSSAWKIT
-746 GKRGAWFA
+746 GKHVT
-754 DHKVD
+754 D
-759 GNVFG
+759 NEIFG